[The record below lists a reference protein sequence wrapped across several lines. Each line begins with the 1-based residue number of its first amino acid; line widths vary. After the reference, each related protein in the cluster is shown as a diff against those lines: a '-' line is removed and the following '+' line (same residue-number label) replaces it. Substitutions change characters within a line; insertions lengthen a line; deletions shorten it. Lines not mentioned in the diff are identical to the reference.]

1 MVSSVMLD
9 GYWVCFY
16 CVLVICIAVVLT
28 IKLLVT
34 HNLRF
39 TVDGKAIEIRG
50 SSPEVGTLLAL
61 AVTQQEEEPGGE

>member
-1 MVSSVMLD
+1 MGAMLS
-9 GYWVCFY
+9 GAWVCFY
-16 CVLVICIAVVLT
+16 CVLVICISVVLS

-39 TVDGKAIEIRG
+39 TVDGKMVEIRG

-61 AVTQQEEEPGGE
+61 AVAQQQEEEPGG